1 MSNHVQ
7 KMSLI
12 QIWKVIFKSTSLP
25 LKPLIW
31 MQIEKNVSLWNYE
44 TCNLKVFEFPL
55 ENLRRK

>member
-1 MSNHVQ
+1 
-7 KMSLI
+7 MSLI